1 MGHIK
6 PPGVFTDDGV
16 PNKNSE
22 LWEWDEWKGN
32 VSWLLFQYILE
43 PNLVNMILNFWS
55 QDIDVVR
62 EFHESL
68 RVNTSNP
75 AENWGK
81 MGAQGVPMNFH
92 LPFDHTMWRNW
103 ISLVDNI
110 NYTMHGFIQ
119 GDDGEEGWIEVD
131 ELADKIDV
139 INHIQLNWLRGGLI
153 IHPANVQNLESLTG
167 CRYIYNEFRNIMD
180 KYEPGIDTAD
190 ISDEDYIAIRFLVY
204 DDLPYEA
211 DDFYAGEGPPYV
223 YIAEGCDE

>member
-1 MGHIK
+1 
-6 PPGVFTDDGV
+6 V

-43 PNLVNMILNFWS
+43 PSIVDMILHFWS

-75 AENWGK
+75 LWIGK
-81 MGAQGVPMNFH
+81 RGVQGVPMNFH
-92 LPFDHTMWRNW
+92 LPFDPAVWRNW
-103 ISLVDNI
+103 RSLMDNI

-119 GDDGEEGWIEVD
+119 GDDGDEGWIELT
-131 ELADKIDV
+131 ELADKIDA
-139 INHIQLNWLRGGLI
+139 INHIQQNWQRGGLI
-153 IHPANVQNLESLTG
+153 VLPGQDLES
-167 CRYIYNEFRNIMD
+167 REYHVRNIYKEFRKIMD
-180 KYEPGIDTAD
+180 KYESGIDTAD

-204 DDLPYEA
+204 ENDDIPLEA
-211 DDFYAGEGPPYV
+211 DDFYVGEGPPYV
-223 YIAEGCDE
+223 YIADGYAE